1 MAAAS
6 RTQRTRGRAAA
17 RKPVRTSQRAYNDA
31 MTEHVILLHGVW
43 MRGLTLLSLARRL
56 RVAGFGVEVFD
67 YASVFGPLDA
77 TCERLRT
84 RMREAA
90 ADRVHLVG
98 HSLGGI
104 VALEAT
110 RRARDLP
117 HGNIVCLGP
126 PLGGSSVARVLAGVP
141 GGRWLLGAN
150 RDALVDGVERWDR
163 SRPVG
168 VVAGQLPFGL
178 GISIGALAAPH
189 DGTVAVA
196 ETQLDGLADHC
207 TVSATHTGLLFSS
220 AVADL
225 TVGFLRA
232 GRFEKETRVEG

>member
-1 MAAAS
+1 MAAPA
-6 RTQRTRGRAAA
+6 TPRTRSRAEPE
-17 RKPVRTSQRAYNDA
+17 RRVRAPQRAYNGD

-56 RVAGFGVEVFD
+56 RGAGFSVDVFD
-67 YASVFGPLDA
+67 YASVFGDTAA

-84 RMREAA
+84 RMREAK

-117 HGNIVCLGP
+117 RGHIVCLGP
-126 PLGGSSVARVLAGVP
+126 PLRGSSVARVLAGMP

-150 RDALVDGVERWDR
+150 RNALVEGVARWSTR
-163 SRPVG
+163 RPVG

-178 GISIGALAAPH
+178 GVSIGALTAPH
-189 DGTVAVA
+189 DGTVAVE
-196 ETQLDGLADHC
+196 ETRLAGLADHC
-207 TVSATHTGLLFSS
+207 TVAATHTGLLFSS
-220 AVADL
+220 QVADL
-225 TVGFLRA
+225 TVAFLRE
-232 GRFEKETRVEG
+232 GRFEAARTQG